1 MGGAHPATLTY
12 KRTNSQMENEELEV
26 LETHEIQEGE
36 TPEVEALTPAEI
48 AELRRKADVSSQN
61 YERAKKAEADKK
73 RLEQELAEAQLGSD
87 SFVTDEDTARTL
99 RDLTEKMNRLEER
112 AQLETVYAQYPQVKD
127 KASEFNEF
135 RAEYQGV
142 SMDKVA
148 KLFISEHD
156 LSEGTK
162 RKGLE
167 RAGGGTRKV
176 PVQGLATD
184 DLTRLRTTNFKEY
197 VKLIKSG
204 KLQS

>member
-1 MGGAHPATLTY
+1 
-12 KRTNSQMENEELEV
+12 MENEEIEV
-26 LETHEIQEGE
+26 LDTQEDQEGE
-36 TPEVEALTPAEI
+36 APEAEALTPAEI
-48 AELRRKADVSSQN
+48 AELKRKADVSSQN

-73 RLEQELAEAQLGSD
+73 RLEAELEEARLGSD
-87 SFVTDEDTARTL
+87 SFVTDDDTSRTL

-112 AQLETVYAQYPQVKD
+112 AQLDTVYTQYPQLKD

-148 KLFISEHD
+148 KLFMSEHE
-156 LSEGTK
+156 LGETPK

-184 DLTRLRTTNFKEY
+184 DLTRLRTTNHREY